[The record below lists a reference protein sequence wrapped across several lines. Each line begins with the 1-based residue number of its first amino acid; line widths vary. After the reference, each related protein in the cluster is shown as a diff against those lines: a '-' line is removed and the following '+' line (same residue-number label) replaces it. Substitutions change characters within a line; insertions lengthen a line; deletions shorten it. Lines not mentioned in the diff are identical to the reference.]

1 MHCNIILRKPTPER
15 LQLRI
20 AGFFPRSVR
29 TDRTGNLDAGWGR
42 DVKMTVFIFNSLDE
56 SDGKSG
62 MRSDVIDDRQS
73 LMSLCSSNEIKFV
86 IHILPKTKHST
97 YCMCTLKINERDGGE
112 SERRS

>member
-62 MRSDVIDDRQS
+62 VRSDVIDDRLGLRTVDVVTTEFSEVATKVKSSTLIQPLS
-73 LMSLCSSNEIKFV
+73 LQVFN
-86 IHILPKTKHST
+86 
-97 YCMCTLKINERDGGE
+97 
-112 SERRS
+112 